1 MKKIKLV
8 LFFLSI
14 TTALLAQDAA
24 PFQKIVLSPEHPN
37 PGDEITITY
46 NAADGPLA
54 NAMYVNGVVYTFD
67 NFKWLATDITL
78 KAAGDKKWETKMKLS
93 NHASFIN
100 CVFKSDTI
108 VDKGEKMPN
117 AYMFAQVP
125 GSYTGWGILRSRA
138 FQNEVPNVV
147 HDSAYIADQVGL
159 MWINYELQYHPE
171 SRKKIFYYGLK
182 LKQLASGQDQSA
194 AIKKELRGL
203 LADGNLDHTTQYD
216 IQKTLSLLQNPADK
230 VFTDS
235 VQKVLVTKYPLGVL
249 ARDKQI
255 QEIFREVDFA
265 KKVKLY
271 ADFEKNFPQSSFE
284 DVYTDLESLF
294 YDKMVKSIVY
304 GYIVN
309 NKDYNYALNSVKTV
323 SFGNLLDYHWHLVS
337 IPFDRDREG
346 TEKAS
351 IETLKKYADI
361 FMGEMEKRL
370 TFVPKMYVGKL
381 SLKEWQDQAL
391 QMMAREYFTYAKLA
405 EVTKNYD
412 VEEKYLAKI
421 KPFYGYNYATYNEV
435 YSRMLLRKGQ
445 TADAKNYMAL
455 AVKQNQVTPEMLASL
470 KEIYLKE
477 GGAATG
483 FDAYLESLKSISN
496 IEEHKKK
503 VISELINRPIAGFEL
518 ESSKGGKV
526 KLADQKG
533 KIVVLDF
540 WAMWCGPCKNAMPGM
555 QMAVKKYQ
563 NDANVKFYFVDT
575 QEYIKDYKE
584 QTQAFIKE
592 KGFDF
597 NVLYDGKNP
606 KTGKMDVVYDQYSKA
621 FQFSGI
627 PEKMIID
634 QNGKLRWMSNGYFGS
649 PSELLDEI
657 SIIVEYLKTEKK

>member
-1 MKKIKLV
+1 MKNLKLI
-8 LFFLSI
+8 LFLFSVTTSI
-14 TTALLAQDAA
+14 FAQDAPA
-24 PFQKIVLSPEHPN
+24 QILTLSPEHPN
-37 PGDEITITY
+37 PGDEVTITY
-46 NAADGPLA
+46 NAANGPLA
-54 NAMYVNGVVYTFD
+54 NAMYVNGVVYTYD
-67 NFKWLATDITL
+67 NFKWITNDVTL

-93 NHASFIN
+93 AHASFIN

-108 VDKGEKMPN
+108 VDKGEKMPHG
-117 AYMFAQVP
+117 YMFAQVP
-125 GSYTGWGILRSRA
+125 GAYTGWGILRSRA
-138 FQNEVPNVV
+138 FENEVPNVV

-182 LKQLASGQDQSA
+182 LKKLASGKEQSV
-194 AIKKELRGL
+194 AIKKELRSL
-203 LADGNLDHTTQYD
+203 LTDTNLDHTTQYD
-216 IQKTLSLLQNPADK
+216 VQKTLNLLENTKDK
-230 VFTDS
+230 VFSDS
-235 VQKVLVTKYPLGVL
+235 VQNVLVTKYPYGVL

-265 KKVKLY
+265 KKVKSY
-271 ADFEKNFPQSSFE
+271 TEFEKNFPQNKFE
-284 DVYTDLESLF
+284 DVYTDIESLF
-294 YDKMVKSIVY
+294 YDKMIKSIVY

-309 NKDYNYALNSVKTV
+309 NKDYTYALNSVKKV

-337 IPFDRDREG
+337 IPFDRDHDG
-346 TEKAS
+346 IEKAS
-351 IETLKKYADI
+351 IETLKNYADI
-361 FMGEMEKRL
+361 IMPEIENRL
-370 TFVPKMYVGKL
+370 TFVPKMYAGKL
-381 SLKEWQDQAL
+381 SLKEWQEQAL
-391 QMMAREYFTYAKLA
+391 QMISREYFTYAKLA
-405 EVTKNYD
+405 EATKNYD

-421 KPFYGYNYATYNEV
+421 KPLFGYNDATYNEV
-435 YSRMLLRKGQ
+435 YTRMLLRKGQ

-455 AVKQNQVTPEMLASL
+455 AVKQNQVTPEILASL

-477 GGAATG
+477 GGAAAG
-483 FDAYLESLKSISN
+483 FDAYLESLKSLSN

-503 VISELINRPIAGFEL
+503 IISELINLPIAGFEL

-540 WAMWCGPCKNAMPGM
+540 WAMWCGPCKGAMPGM
-555 QMAVKKYQ
+555 NMAVNKYKA
-563 NDANVKFYFVDT
+563 DDNVKFYFVDT
-575 QEYIKDYKE
+575 QEYIKDFKQ

-606 KTGKMDVVYDQYSKA
+606 KTGKMDVVYEQYSKA
-621 FQFSGI
+621 FKFSGI

-657 SIIVEYLKTEKK
+657 SIIVEHLKSENKK